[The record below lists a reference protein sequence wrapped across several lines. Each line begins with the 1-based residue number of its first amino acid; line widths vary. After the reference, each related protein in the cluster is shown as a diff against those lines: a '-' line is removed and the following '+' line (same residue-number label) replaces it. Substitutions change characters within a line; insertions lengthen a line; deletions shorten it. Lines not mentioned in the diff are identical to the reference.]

1 MFIHISE
8 FLQAK
13 ETISP
18 HDFHIFY
25 RYTHGGGNYHGVSR
39 SDYMRHMGH
48 LTSVVDSGNVS
59 RVFFNET
66 HSGPAIFVNNKL
78 YNRTCKWGK
87 LVTIATGHQ

>member
-1 MFIHISE
+1 
-8 FLQAK
+8 
-13 ETISP
+13 
-18 HDFHIFY
+18 
-25 RYTHGGGNYHGVSR
+25 
-39 SDYMRHMGH
+39 MRHMGH

-59 RVFFNET
+59 RVFFDET